1 MSGLLLQHHLAKL
14 KVHFNLI
21 LFGGIHKTMIT
32 TEIKKISNCRKEL
45 NIVMA
50 KADLEPIREK
60 ELQKMRKSVQFPGFR
75 KGKAPLNMIKKSYA
89 QHIEAYTMESAV
101 QEALE
106 KAVVENEIKVV
117 GMPDA
122 KKVDFNDDGD
132 LTMTIEVD
140 THPEVE
146 LKKYTGFKFIKDK
159 YIIKDSFIEE
169 NINRILKQHATKSEA
184 DGKVENGQIVLID
197 MQELDESGAPLVGKN
212 YNDISISIG
221 EGRFDPELEKHL
233 IGLEKHKPTK
243 VTKEYPKDY
252 AQKEMAGKK
261 EHFEIT
267 VKKIE
272 VEELPELNEEF
283 IQKINPNVKTVEE
296 FKKFVAQNV
305 ENDYT
310 RESDNRFSQELSQK
324 MIEENPFE
332 IPDALIENYLDNMIK
347 DMKQRDPKADENSL
361 REYYRNDAVTNM
373 KWHYLK
379 EQIAEEEKIES
390 NDKDLEEFLEKIEN
404 EEIRKLY
411 KENAAALEEVKHS
424 IKDRKVQ
431 DFLLENSKVKENEIK
446 LD

>member
-1 MSGLLLQHHLAKL
+1 
-14 KVHFNLI
+14 
-21 LFGGIHKTMIT
+21 MIT

-60 ELQKMRKSVQFPGFR
+60 ELQKMRKTVQFPGFR
-75 KGKAPLNMIKKSYA
+75 KGKAPMHMIRKSYA
-89 QHIEAYTMESAV
+89 QHVEAYTMESAV

-122 KKVDFNDDGD
+122 KKVDFNDEGD

-146 LKKYTGFKFIKDK
+146 LQKYKGFKFIKDT
-159 YIIKDSFIEE
+159 YVIEDSFIDE
-169 NINRILKQHATKSEA
+169 NINRVRKQHASRSEV
-184 DGKVENGQIVLID
+184 DGKVANGNIILID
-197 MQELDESGAPLVGKN
+197 MQELDESGAPLVGKK
-212 YNDISISIG
+212 YNDISITIG
-221 EGRFDPELEKHL
+221 DGRFDPELEKQL
-233 IGLEKHKPTK
+233 IGLPKDRTSK

-252 AQKEMAGKK
+252 EQKEMAGKK
-261 EHFEIT
+261 EHYEIT

-272 VEELPELNEEF
+272 AEELPELNEEF
-283 IQKINPNVKTVEE
+283 IQKINPNIKTVDE

-305 ENDYT
+305 ENDYK
-310 RESDNRFSQELSQK
+310 RESENRFSQELSQK
-324 MIEENPFE
+324 LIEENPFDV
-332 IPDALIENYLDNMIK
+332 PDALIENYLDNMVQDIK
-347 DMKQRDPKADENSL
+347 RRDPKADERSL
-361 REYYRNDAVTNM
+361 RDYYRNEAVSNM
-373 KWHYLK
+373 KWHYIK
-379 EQIAEEEKIES
+379 EQIAKDENIES
-390 NDKDLEEFLEKIEN
+390 NDKDVEEFLDKIDN

-411 KENAAALEEVKHS
+411 QDNAAALDEVKHS

-431 DFLLENSKVKENEIK
+431 DFLVENSKVNENEIK